1 MSTSKYFK
9 LYFKILITSS
19 KKKKNNRVETIFENM
34 VPFKILTLGFDFKF
48 ELVCHNDLKSQ
59 SEEPMSVL

>member
-19 KKKKNNRVETIFENM
+19 KKKKNNRVETVFENM
-34 VPFKILTLGFDFKF
+34 VPFKILTLGSDFKF
-48 ELVCHNDLKSQ
+48 ELVCQNG
-59 SEEPMSVL
+59 